1 MENSNIKKLRV
12 EELRTLLIS
21 QKYLKNIV
29 TPGIKKASIVALKIQ
44 RSEKAEKEKKKE
56 KEQVLPFISTYSPN
70 SPNLFPFID
79 CKHQQANL
87 GKLLCSSKLTLSNKT
102 FTVSKCGNSFCCR
115 YI

>member
-29 TPGIKKASIVALKIQ
+29 TPGIKRASIVALKIQ
-44 RSEKAEKEKKKE
+44 RSEKAE

-87 GKLLCSSKLTLSNKT
+87 GKLLCSSKLPLRNKT
-102 FTVSKCGNSFCCR
+102 FTVSKCGNSFCCH